1 MQKRTIYT
9 GSYLLWLTG
18 LLFFLHG
25 VIPHH
30 HYEKVIETPPA
41 THTGSQLPGNKPV
54 NCRLF
59 NELFAG
65 TEYGS
70 PAVKTIIRN
79 FPAPGPAEILRS
91 PVVEDPGRSVV
102 GYEPVS
108 LSAGNLSLGGM
119 PVRGSPSFV

>member
-30 HYEKVIETPPA
+30 HYEKVFETPPVA
-41 THTGSQLPGNKPV
+41 NAGSQLPGNKPV
-54 NCRLF
+54 NCRFF

-70 PAVKTIIRN
+70 AAVNTIIRN
-79 FPAPGPAEILRS
+79 FQAPGPADIFLP
-91 PVVEDPGRSVV
+91 PVVEDPGRYVARYESVL
-102 GYEPVS
+102 PS
-108 LSAGNLSLGGM
+108 RRNLSLAGM
-119 PVRGSPSFV
+119 PVRGSPSLV